1 MKTHDVQKA
10 AWRGAFSNYGRVVLR
25 MVLGLVTFRLLYQG
39 LDAES
44 FGFWSLL
51 WSVFGYGI
59 LLDFGFGSAAQKR
72 VAEALADQDWAQL
85 SRALSTI
92 FFFYVGVALVIGVLG
107 WWLAGP
113 LVTLLGV
120 PPDQLETYRPA
131 ARAFFLGMALGFPSG
146 IFPEVLRGLQRME
159 TANRIAMVGL
169 VANAIL
175 IAVALFLKWNLVA
188 LITVAL
194 ACVLI
199 PDLVAGWMALRS
211 MPEVKLKP
219 SLFSMGQLMS
229 TSKFSLFVWAST
241 MSHVLRNKSDQLV
254 IGLLISLPAV
264 ALYQAA
270 GKVSEMFGMGTKQ
283 VSDALSP
290 AAAYLHADGRGDV
303 LKDFFMNGLRLTVLV
318 ATPAYVCA
326 AVHLD
331 FLVYLLT
338 GDAAPA
344 SSTLLVGQLLLL
356 WFYQMSFTH
365 LVFRRMFMM
374 CGQERR
380 LMWQGLSEGA
390 LNIGLSI
397 VLTLWMGT
405 IVGVALGSL
414 IPAVVL
420 GWTILWPWAAR
431 QVGLGKMRLF
441 RDTCGRTILACLP
454 MVAVGLGV
462 RWLSGL
468 SYGEPQWIKSLTGLV
483 LMLLTGG
490 IGLWTVALNAGERSR
505 VLGVVRRIFSRSKVA
520 KAGGPV

>member
-1 MKTHDVQKA
+1 M
-10 AWRGAFSNYGRVVLR
+10 
-25 MVLGLVTFRLLYQG
+25 
-39 LDAES
+39 
-44 FGFWSLL
+44 
-51 WSVFGYGI
+51 
-59 LLDFGFGSAAQKR
+59 
-72 VAEALADQDWAQL
+72 
-85 SRALSTI
+85 STI
-92 FFFYVGVALVIGVLG
+92 FFFYVGVAFVIGILG
-107 WWLAGP
+107 WWLAGS
-113 LVTLLGV
+113 LVTVLGV
-120 PPDQLETYRPA
+120 EPDQLETYRPA

-175 IAVALFLKWNLVA
+175 IAVALFLQWNLVA

-211 MPEVKLKP
+211 MPEVKLRP

-290 AAAYLHADGRGDV
+290 AAAYLHADGRGDA
-303 LKDFFMNGLRLTVLV
+303 LKGFFTNGLRLTVLV

-344 SSTLLVGQLLLL
+344 PATLLVGQLLLL

-390 LNIGLSI
+390 LNIALSI
-397 VLTLWMGT
+397 GLTLWMGT

-454 MVAVGLGV
+454 MVAVGLGL
-462 RWLSGL
+462 RWLSDL
-468 SYGEPQWIKSLTGLV
+468 SYGDPQWAKSLTGLA
-483 LMLLTGG
+483 LMVLTGG
-490 IGLWTVALNAGERSR
+490 IGLWTVALNAGERIR
-505 VLGVVRRIFSRSKVA
+505 VRGVIRKIFRRGKVA
-520 KAGGPV
+520 KEGGPA

>member
-1 MKTHDVQKA
+1 MKTEEVQRA
-10 AWRGAFSNYGRVVLR
+10 AWRGAFSNYGRVGLR
-25 MVLGLVTFRLLYQG
+25 MLLGLVTFRLLYQG
-39 LDAES
+39 LDVES

-72 VAEALADQDWAQL
+72 VAEALSNQDWEHL

-92 FFFYVGVALVIGVLG
+92 FFFYVGVALVIGILG

-113 LVTLLGV
+113 LVALLGV
-120 PPDQLETYRPA
+120 APEMQETYRPA

-169 VANAIL
+169 VANAVL
-175 IAVALFLKWNLVA
+175 IALALFLKWNLVA

-194 ACVLI
+194 ACVIL
-199 PDLVAGWMALRS
+199 PDIVSGWMALRS
-211 MPEVKLKP
+211 MPGVKLSP
-219 SLFSMGQLMS
+219 SQFSMSQLMS

-254 IGLLISLPAV
+254 IGVLISLPAV

-283 VSDALSP
+283 VSEALSP
-290 AAAYLHADGRGDV
+290 AAAYLHADGRGDA
-303 LKDFFMNGLRLTVLV
+303 LKGFFLNGLRLTVLV

-338 GDAAPA
+338 GDDAP
-344 SSTLLVGQLLLL
+344 SPSTLLVGQLLLL

-380 LMWQGLSEGA
+380 LMWQGLSEGV

-420 GWTILWPWAAR
+420 GWLILWPWAAR
-431 QVGLGKMRLF
+431 EVGLGKLQLF
-441 RDTCGRTILACLP
+441 RVSCGRSILACLP
-454 MVAVGLGV
+454 MVGVGLGL
-462 RWLSGL
+462 RWLSGS
-468 SYGEPQWIKSLTGLV
+468 SYGEPEWIKSVTGLAV
-483 LMLLTGG
+483 MAVIGG
-490 IGLWTVALNAGERSR
+490 AGLWKVALNGEERSR
-505 VLGVVRRIFSRSKVA
+505 VLGGVRKITGRGKSSKE
-520 KAGGPV
+520 GGSV